1 MPLHRAFLRTMVAA
15 QRTNPMDT
23 FERLVD
29 LFRSG
34 NASFRVI
41 EHAAEGRS
49 DTVAAIR
56 GTRVEQGAKAIVC
69 AIPVGAE
76 TRYVVAV
83 VPGDRRV
90 DVKAVARLVG
100 GKKGSFA
107 APAVAQMVTGCAI
120 GAIPPVSFD
129 DTLALIVDG
138 DFLDREDEIA
148 FNAGRLDRSIVI
160 RAADFRRIVQPQEA
174 AIAV

>member
-1 MPLHRAFLRTMVAA
+1 
-15 QRTNPMDT
+15 MDT
-23 FERLVD
+23 FERLVE
-29 LFRSG
+29 LFRAG
-34 NASFRVI
+34 NARFRVI
-41 EHAAEGRS
+41 EHPAEGKS

-69 AIPVGAE
+69 AIPVDGAP
-76 TRYVVAV
+76 RYVVAV
-83 VPGDRRV
+83 VPGDHKV
-90 DVKAVARLVG
+90 DVKAVARLLG

-107 APAVAQMVTGCAI
+107 APAVAQQVTGCAI

-129 DTLALIVDG
+129 DDLTLIVDG

-160 RAADFRRIVQPQEA
+160 KAEDFRRIVKPREA
-174 AIAV
+174 AIAI

>member
-1 MPLHRAFLRTMVAA
+1 MM
-15 QRTNPMDT
+15 MDT

-29 LFRSG
+29 LFRNG

-41 EHAAEGRS
+41 EHPAEGRS

-56 GTRVEQGAKAIVC
+56 GTRVGQGAKAIVC
-69 AIPVGAE
+69 AIPLGTE

-83 VPGDRRV
+83 VPGDRKV
-90 DVKAVARLVG
+90 DVKAVARLFG

-129 DTLALIVDG
+129 DSLALVVDG
-138 DFLDREDEIA
+138 DFLDREEEIA

-160 RAADFRRIVQPQEA
+160 RAADFRRIVEPREA

>member
-1 MPLHRAFLRTMVAA
+1 
-15 QRTNPMDT
+15 MDT

-29 LFRSG
+29 LFRAG
-34 NASFRVI
+34 GARFRVI
-41 EHAAEGRS
+41 EHPAEGRS

-69 AIPVGAE
+69 AVPVQGE

-90 DVKAVARLVG
+90 DVKAVARLMG
-100 GKKGSFA
+100 GRKGSFA
-107 APAVAQMVTGCAI
+107 PPAVAQQVTGCAI
-120 GAIPPVSFD
+120 GAIPPVTFD
-129 DTLALIVDG
+129 DALALVVDG
-138 DFLDREDEIA
+138 DFLDREQEIA

-160 RAADFRRIVQPQEA
+160 RAEDFRRIVKPTEA
-174 AIAV
+174 AIAR